1 MILQSRTRL
10 CMKIKCASI
19 YESLSKAFL
28 IGPTE
33 WQWSNG
39 ALKEK
44 ATHQFSLRFCTPRI
58 PEYNVDGTYKSFGD
72 SVVGRERDG
81 RINTF
86 CI

>member
-19 YESLSKAFL
+19 YVSLSKAFL
-28 IGPTE
+28 IEPTE

-39 ALKEK
+39 VLEKK
-44 ATHQFSLRFCTPRI
+44 ATHLLSLCFCTPRL
-58 PEYNVDGTYKSFGD
+58 PEYNVDGTYKSLGD

-81 RINTF
+81 RTNTSS
-86 CI
+86 I